1 MELEMFNKETRFV
14 RKKRLSL
21 QKSKPVNMGFDY

>member
-14 RKKRLSL
+14 RKKEEEISL
-21 QKSKPVNMGFDY
+21 QKSKLKSEH